1 MRVSIKAYPSLTKE
15 ELYEILALRCE
26 VFVVEQECPYQDPD
40 GKDDK
45 AIHVM
50 GFEGEELAAYTRLFT
65 PGDYFKEAAIGRV
78 VTSPAH
84 RGKGFGKEIMIASID
99 HLEKNLGQTEIRL
112 SAQTYLQRFYEDLGF
127 ISEGETYLEDNIP
140 HIAMVKKQ

>member
-15 ELYEILALRCE
+15 ELYQILALRCE
-26 VFVVEQECPYQDPD
+26 VFVVEQECPYLDPD

-65 PGDYFKEAAIGRV
+65 PGDYFEEAAIGRV

-84 RGKGFGKEIMIASID
+84 RGKGFGKEIMNASIAY
-99 HLEKNLGQTEIRL
+99 LEKDLEQSEIRL
-112 SAQTYLQRFYEDLGF
+112 SAQTYLQRFYEELGF
-127 ISEGETYLEDNIP
+127 ISEGDTYLEDDIP
-140 HIAMVKKQ
+140 HISMVKKQ